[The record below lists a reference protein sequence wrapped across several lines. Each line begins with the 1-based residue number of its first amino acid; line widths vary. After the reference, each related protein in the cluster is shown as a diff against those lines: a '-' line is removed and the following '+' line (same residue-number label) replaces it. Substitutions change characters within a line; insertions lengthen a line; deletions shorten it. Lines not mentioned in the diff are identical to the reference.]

1 MNRYLPGLWRTGV
14 LAISILL
21 VASLPS
27 RAEENKSKAIISI
40 TGTGKISATP
50 DIARISSGVVSQA
63 KTAAKAL
70 QSNSAAM
77 TRIIAGLKAA
87 DIGAKDIQTS
97 GFSVNP
103 TYFYDQKNRQNPPKI
118 IGYQVR
124 NQIHIT
130 VRQREELG
138 NILDKMITLGA
149 NQING
154 ISFAI
159 DNPQKLQD
167 SARKRAVEDAVRK
180 VKIYVAATN
189 SKLGRIIS
197 ISEGQA
203 RPPVRQFVQR
213 AEALSVRAD
222 VPFEAG
228 EQTVSIQVNITWE
241 LK

>member
-1 MNRYLPGLWRTGV
+1 MNRHLPSLWRTGA
-14 LAISILL
+14 LALSILL
-21 VASLPS
+21 VATLPS
-27 RAEENKSKAIISI
+27 RAEENNSKAIISI
-40 TGTGKISATP
+40 TGLGEISASP
-50 DIARISSGVVSQA
+50 DIARITSGVVSQA

-87 DIGAKDIQTS
+87 GIGAKDIQTS

-103 TYFYDQKNRQNPPKI
+103 TYFYDQKNRRNSPKI
-118 IGYQVR
+118 IGYEVR

-130 VRQREELG
+130 VRQRQELG
-138 NILDKMITLGA
+138 SILDKMITLGA

-159 DNPQKLQD
+159 DKPQKLQD
-167 SARKRAVEDAVRK
+167 EARKRAVEDALRK
-180 VKIYVAATN
+180 VEIYVVATN

-203 RPPVRQFVQR
+203 RPPIRQFVQR
-213 AEALSVRAD
+213 LEARSARAD
-222 VPFEAG
+222 VPIEAG
-228 EQTVSIQVNITWE
+228 EQTLRIQVNITWE
-241 LK
+241 LE